1 MLRFSSFLVSAAV
14 LLVTADAARSADR
27 ATYQVLDEGAAQLRE
42 DFNAAKGSVRV
53 LFVVDPICPG
63 CLRGLDDMNKDL
75 LSKTKDPRLQTFVVH
90 VPRMTPPPKAKD
102 VPEAATLLHNDHVR
116 HYWNPSG
123 SFGEELSQGLGLKVD
138 GEDVYAWDVWLVYGT
153 DAVWDG
159 TSPPKPE
166 YFMHQ
171 LWALGVTDL
180 PRFDSKVFAQRAHQL
195 LASVP
200 NP

>member
-1 MLRFSSFLVSAAV
+1 
-14 LLVTADAARSADR
+14 
-27 ATYQVLDEGAAQLRE
+27 VLDEGAAQLRE
-42 DFNAAKGSVRV
+42 DFNAAKGLVRV

-75 LSKTKDPRLQTFVVH
+75 LSKTNDPRLQTFVVH

-102 VPEAATLLHNDHVR
+102 VPEAATLLRNDHVR

-138 GEDVYAWDVWLVYGT
+138 GEDVDAWDVWLVYGP

-159 TSPPKPE
+159 MSPPKPE

-180 PRFDSKVFAQRAHQL
+180 PRFDSKVFAQRVHQL

-200 NP
+200 HP

>member
-42 DFNAAKGSVRV
+42 EFNAAKGSVRV

-75 LSKTKDPRLQTFVVH
+75 LSKTNDPHLQTFVVH

-123 SFGEELSQGLGLKVD
+123 SFGEELSQALGLKVD

>member
-42 DFNAAKGSVRV
+42 EFNAAKGSVRV

-75 LSKTKDPRLQTFVVH
+75 LSKTNDPHLQTFVVH

-123 SFGEELSQGLGLKVD
+123 SFGEELSQALGLKVD

-180 PRFDSKVFAQRAHQL
+180 PRFDSKVFAQRVHQL
-195 LASVP
+195 LASIP
-200 NP
+200 KP